1 MNITEKF
8 VRKSIKVL
16 SFNAFSFRKVYNFPT
31 GKMIVSAEQTFSIYS
46 CTTHLLSRESS
57 PKIGTSLVK
66 QYYDCAQTRTV
77 LNEEVELKSKKIEN
91 KIQRLLNS

>member
-46 CTTHLLSRESS
+46 CTIHICSVANLRRKSEQLWLNNITIVH
-57 PKIGTSLVK
+57 K
-66 QYYDCAQTRTV
+66 Q
-77 LNEEVELKSKKIEN
+77 EPF
-91 KIQRLLNS
+91 